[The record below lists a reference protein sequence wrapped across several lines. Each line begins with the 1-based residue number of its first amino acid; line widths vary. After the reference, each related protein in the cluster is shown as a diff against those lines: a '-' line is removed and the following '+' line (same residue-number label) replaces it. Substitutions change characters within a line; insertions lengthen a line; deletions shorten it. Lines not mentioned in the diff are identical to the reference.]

1 MYKILLQPRAQEE
14 LHQAISYYAELEV
27 SGLTE
32 KFIQSFEESLNL
44 LEINPYFQIKQP
56 PYRACKMKRFPF
68 ILLFRIIEE
77 SNIVALES
85 IFHSAQD
92 PNKYPA

>member
-1 MYKILLQPRAQEE
+1 
-14 LHQAISYYAELEV
+14 
-27 SGLTE
+27 
-32 KFIQSFEESLNL
+32 
-44 LEINPYFQIKQP
+44 
-56 PYRACKMKRFPF
+56 MKRFPF

-92 PNKYPA
+92 PNKYPAWKNPSKPPDILIDKSQVYYHSNEAVRVE